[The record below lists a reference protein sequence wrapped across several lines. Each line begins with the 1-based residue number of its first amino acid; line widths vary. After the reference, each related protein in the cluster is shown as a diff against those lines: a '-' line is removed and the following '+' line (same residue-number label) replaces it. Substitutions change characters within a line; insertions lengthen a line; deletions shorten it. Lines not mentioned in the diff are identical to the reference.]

1 MSLRKRKNEIK
12 TTEEVIE
19 EIQELKVSSSKVIKK
34 DEKELSIYYGDDFYK
49 WKMRFGYTHVLEIEI
64 SKPPMKAE
72 KFDFLILQNYT
83 KIQNYLL
90 SLKEDLNVLETY
102 KEILILLCFSKED
115 ISKNEEISISYIE
128 EKSKEIQGM
137 ILVKRGEIK
146 ELAISKGR
154 ETFHVFLNG
163 NWVYTEKNIRK
174 ISFIEATKT
183 HEVMIASR
191 PENVPQPSMRH
202 VNREIS
208 KLRKYLKSK
217 SI

>member
-12 TTEEVIE
+12 ETEEVIE
-19 EIQELKVSSSKVIKK
+19 ELQELKVSSSKVIKK
-34 DEKELSIYYGDDFYK
+34 DGKELSIYYGDDFYK

-146 ELAISKGR
+146 
-154 ETFHVFLNG
+154 
-163 NWVYTEKNIRK
+163 
-174 ISFIEATKT
+174 
-183 HEVMIASR
+183 
-191 PENVPQPSMRH
+191 
-202 VNREIS
+202 
-208 KLRKYLKSK
+208 
-217 SI
+217 